1 MMKQSEKDLLQK
13 LRTTF
18 RSEAPIKLRMVR
30 RLLYEAFKKN
40 TIEGKADLLREL
52 HNLKG
57 ISRIASMSAIQS
69 LCESSERILRSQDFP
84 PTSEIYE
91 AVMETLQVIEELLPD
106 DDNQSNQCLALR
118 TKLEQLVKTT

>member
-1 MMKQSEKDLLQK
+1 MKQSEKDLLQK